1 MGVIDRLCAL
11 AAYCFVLEENLLV
24 AICTFPSTVTLL
36 NNRAVND
43 DSVDRCL
50 VSVHHRPVPYINPVS
65 NRAVIWAEFRG
76 RCSTADT
83 PVDVADIH
91 CDLVAGCECSPLF
104 RAVIDDRPVAIMLF
118 P

>member
-11 AAYCFVLEENLLV
+11 AAYCFVLEDNLLV

-43 DSVDRCL
+43 DSCDHCL
-50 VSVHHRPVPYINPVS
+50 ISVHHCPVPYINPVS
-65 NRAVIWAEFRG
+65 NRAVIWAEFCG

-83 PVDVADIH
+83 GLLWMSLTFIVTSLSVVSA
-91 CDLVAGCECSPLF
+91 PLYF
-104 RAVIDDRPVAIMLF
+104 MLSLTIVLW
-118 P
+118 